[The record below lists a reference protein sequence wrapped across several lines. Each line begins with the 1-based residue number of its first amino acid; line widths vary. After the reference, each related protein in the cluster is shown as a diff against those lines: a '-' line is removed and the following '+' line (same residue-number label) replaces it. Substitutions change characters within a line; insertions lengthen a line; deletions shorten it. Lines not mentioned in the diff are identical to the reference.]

1 MFLVLVIVFV
11 KFPQEGSGVGSYYLE
26 ENFALEEYVEFFSIE
41 VSCTY
46 YVAKFS
52 KEE

>member
-26 ENFALEEYVEFFSIE
+26 ENFTLEEYVEFFSIE
-41 VSCTY
+41 VFRTPC
-46 YVAKFS
+46 VGFFS
-52 KEE
+52 KGE